1 MEYIQALQLLNTD
14 CCLQTVQILFKNVKI
29 FQEILTEEQL
39 KACVDQILEE
49 VEAVIAC
56 VADKEMVRDVF
67 DEDEGEAA
75 EVDYVGAVKSN
86 MLWLLMIV
94 FRMQLKTFKG
104 DNETENDL

>member
-1 MEYIQALQLLNTD
+1 M
-14 CCLQTVQILFKNVKI
+14 
-29 FQEILTEEQL
+29 
-39 KACVDQILEE
+39 
-49 VEAVIAC
+49 
-56 VADKEMVRDVF
+56 RDVF

-104 DNETENDL
+104 DN